1 MRVIFYKITFRAA
14 DSQGYVK
21 PPQQSVPRSAV
32 ASPLSPQRP
41 GPGTYSSFTMAPA
54 REAPMRYLQPSP
66 YGAAVPYR
74 ENPYVRIPNVDYVR
88 THTPDSSTRPRIS
101 LLAPACG
108 TEYLRPLQGSPD
120 SGGQPLYK
128 KVRLNSG
135 ESSASAAIPPQ
146 LKIDTREP
154 PAGAYHPQVEAISP
168 TLPPDHYED
177 QLKSTKDELLA
188 SISKVDREIAKA
200 EIQIFQLKK
209 EEDRL
214 QEVAVKPNTGS
225 ETESEKEPRHRSLA
239 QKIYAD
245 NRKRAAQAHAELF
258 SLGPPTLLP
267 LYQQPRDASAWC
279 ETKAKYSELRPRL
292 LLHFKKL
299 KAERLER
306 ETQLAERYTQ
316 LGQEWQRRVDRAE
329 NSAKRRAKDA
339 KNREFFEKVF
349 PELRKQREDKERFN
363 RVGARIKSEAD
374 LEEIM
379 DGLQEQAMEDKKM
392 RSYAVIPPLP
402 YDARRRKMTYTNDN
416 GACADMERDYKE
428 RKNLNVWTAGE
439 REVFREKYLQH
450 PKNFGA
456 ISACLERKT
465 AQDCVRYYYLNKK
478 TENYKQLLRKSRQRT
493 RSSRSNVGRNQ
504 ASGPGTTSIPD
515 VLTSGVTTRLQR
527 EQQQKTGLR
536 DNNVVGSSALAVVS
550 VPKEE
555 PISIDSNNIS
565 NNSDNICGSNNAND
579 NVSTVNESIIVNSST
594 FATVSSEST
603 SNKVVSDILTNN
615 MILMADTAVT
625 DPPSV
630 PLITPG
636 TPAEAP
642 PLTEAEEE
650 FTTAAEVVVNI
661 AEQNT

>member
-1 MRVIFYKITFRAA
+1 
-14 DSQGYVK
+14 
-21 PPQQSVPRSAV
+21 
-32 ASPLSPQRP
+32 
-41 GPGTYSSFTMAPA
+41 
-54 REAPMRYLQPSP
+54 MRYLQPSP

-74 ENPYVRIPNVDYVR
+74 ENPYARIPNMDYMR
-88 THTPDSSTRPRIS
+88 NHTPDSSTRPRIS
-101 LLAPACG
+101 LLAPTCS
-108 TEYLRPLQGSPD
+108 TEYLRPLLTPPD
-120 SGGQPLYK
+120 AGGQPLYK
-128 KVRLNSG
+128 KVRLNTG
-135 ESSASAAIPPQ
+135 EPSAPASIPPP

-214 QEVAVKPNTGS
+214 QEAAIKPSTGS
-225 ETESEKEPRHRSLA
+225 ETESEKEPKHRSLA

-245 NRKRAAQAHAELF
+245 NRKRATQAHAVL
-258 SLGPPTLLP
+258 SVLGPSSLLP
-267 LYQQPRDASAWC
+267 LYQQPRDAAAWRD
-279 ETKAKYSELRPRL
+279 TKAQYSELRPRL
-292 LLHFKKL
+292 LLHFRKL

-306 ETQLAERYTQ
+306 ETQLAERYSQ
-316 LGQEWQRRVDRAE
+316 LAQEWQRRVDRAE
-329 NSAKRRAKDA
+329 SSAKRRAKDA

-402 YDARRRKMTYTNDN
+402 YDARRRKLTYTNDN
-416 GACADMERDYKE
+416 GACDDMERDYKE

-439 REVFREKYLQH
+439 REMFREKYLQH

-456 ISACLERKT
+456 ISACLERKS

-493 RSSRSNVGRNQ
+493 RSSRSNVNRGQTAGQVATNI
-504 ASGPGTTSIPD
+504 AD
-515 VLTSGVTTRLQR
+515 LLTSGVTTRLQR
-527 EQQQKTGLR
+527 EQQKTGLK
-536 DNNVVGSSALAVVS
+536 DNNVGSSSALAATS
-550 VPKEE
+550 IPKEE
-555 PISIDSNNIS
+555 APAVEYNNCSDTSNNIFNNNSNS
-565 NNSDNICGSNNAND
+565 NNDVVNNSAP
-579 NVSTVNESIIVNSST
+579 VVESST
-594 FATVSSEST
+594 LHTTGENNSGASGASGGVTSEVITENIVLMTDVPVVTDSVTQSVPIATPEAPTEPLPAAAAAASAAAT
-603 SNKVVSDILTNN
+603 
-615 MILMADTAVT
+615 ADT
-625 DPPSV
+625 DK
-630 PLITPG
+630 
-636 TPAEAP
+636 E
-642 PLTEAEEE
+642 
-650 FTTAAEVVVNI
+650 TTAKSI
-661 AEQNT
+661 LPIGTDEQNW